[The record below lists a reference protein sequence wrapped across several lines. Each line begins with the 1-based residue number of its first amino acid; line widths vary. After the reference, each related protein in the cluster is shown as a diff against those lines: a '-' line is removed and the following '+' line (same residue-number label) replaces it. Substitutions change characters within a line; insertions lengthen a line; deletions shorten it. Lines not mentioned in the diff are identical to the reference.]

1 MRCGAITSS
10 ALLLSGLFL
19 AAGSAAAYAQL
30 ADPPS
35 APQQAAGA
43 LPSLESV
50 RWAGPAVRLQDLRG
64 KTVVLLVYAT
74 WCPKCNEW
82 SGEFFQQLKQAVT
95 DKPVVVLAINADKSP
110 QGVEQYLK
118 QRGFFAPNIIH
129 GYDPTIP
136 QRLGLESELYR
147 YFLFGPD
154 GKLLGRGYAGT
165 YRPVGET
172 KSWSLPEQLANSS
185 NLGQFTVLKA
195 EMSETVKQ
203 LLWPMEL
210 GQFNEALLGKLR
222 RSLKQQEQKEL
233 DEAMDRYLDAQLEQV
248 RQLAQGDVLSRLEAF
263 DKASQLAAIFKT
275 HEQAREA
282 RKLIAEWT
290 KDKDFQRELA
300 AKRAYESSLQAVA
313 AKPAKRESALLAVA
327 KRFEGTWYGKKAEEE
342 AKVKP

>member
-10 ALLLSGLFL
+10 AFLLSGLFL
-19 AAGSAAAYAQL
+19 AAGSAAVYAQL

-35 APQQAAGA
+35 SPQQASAT
-43 LPSLESV
+43 LLSLESV

-74 WCPKCNEW
+74 WCPKCNQW

-95 DKPVVVLAINADKSP
+95 DKPVVVVAINADKSP

-118 QRGFFAPNIIH
+118 QRGFFAPNIVH
-129 GYDPTIP
+129 GYDPAVS
-136 QRLGLESELYR
+136 QRLGLQSELFQY
-147 YFLFGPD
+147 LLIGPD
-154 GKLLGRGYAGT
+154 GKLVERGFAGT
-165 YRPVGET
+165 YRPSGET
-172 KSWSLPEQLANSS
+172 KSWALPEQLANSP

-222 RSLKQQEQKEL
+222 HGLKPQEQKEL
-233 DEAMDRYLDAQLEQV
+233 YEAMDRYLDAQLEQF
-248 RQLAQGDVLSRLEAF
+248 RQSAQGDVLSRLEAF
-263 DKASQLAAIFKT
+263 DKANQLAAVFKT

-300 AKRAYESSLQAVA
+300 ARRAYESSLQAVA

-327 KRFEGTWYGKKAEEE
+327 RRFEGTYYGKKAEEE